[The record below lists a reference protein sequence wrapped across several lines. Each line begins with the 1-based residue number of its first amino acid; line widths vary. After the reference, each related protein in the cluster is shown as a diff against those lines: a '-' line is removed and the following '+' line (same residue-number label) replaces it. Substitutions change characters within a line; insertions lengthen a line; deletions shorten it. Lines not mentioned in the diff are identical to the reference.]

1 MEWSET
7 GANITGCEVA
17 LDLYAFNR
25 STAWL
30 FGERLYLGVPMR
42 VQLALSIVLVLTAGV
57 CAQDNIL
64 LMNGRVIS
72 GKVLGQST
80 LEVRYLVP
88 NGKAP
93 PRERQEPTEEVFSVT
108 DSLGRE
114 RVWYFHDTIFGNDLT
129 VDQMRSFIKGQQD
142 ARDGYRP
149 TWTTV
154 GGFVFGAGTVIAAN
168 LEMNSFF
175 LPPIYAV
182 GMTLPRV
189 NVTRGS
195 IRDPYMEGDMD
206 YAYGYA
212 RVGRTKRVVH
222 GLLSTFAGIGAG
234 LLVRQLIINPGME
247 GY

>member
-1 MEWSET
+1 LAIAMR
-7 GANITGCEVA
+7 A
-17 LDLYAFNR
+17 LFLLIPA
-25 STAWL
+25 L
-30 FGERLYLGVPMR
+30 
-42 VQLALSIVLVLTAGV
+42 LAAVGLS
-57 CAQDNIL
+57 AQDNIL
-64 LMNGRVIS
+64 LMNGRVIT

-80 LEVRYLVP
+80 LEIRYLVP

-93 PRERQEPTEEVFSVT
+93 PRERQEPTEDVFSVT

-114 RVWYFHDTIFGNDLT
+114 RIWYFYDTVFGNDMSI
-129 VDQMRSFIKGQQD
+129 DQMRSYIKGQQD
-142 ARDGYRP
+142 ARDGYKP

-168 LEMNSFF
+168 LEMNAFF

-182 GMTLPRV
+182 AMTLPRV

-195 IRDPYMEGDMD
+195 IRDPYMEGNED

-212 RVGRTKRVVH
+212 RVGRTKRVVR
-222 GLLSTFAGIGAG
+222 GLLSTFAGIGTG
-234 LLVRQLIINPGME
+234 LLVRQFIINPNLE